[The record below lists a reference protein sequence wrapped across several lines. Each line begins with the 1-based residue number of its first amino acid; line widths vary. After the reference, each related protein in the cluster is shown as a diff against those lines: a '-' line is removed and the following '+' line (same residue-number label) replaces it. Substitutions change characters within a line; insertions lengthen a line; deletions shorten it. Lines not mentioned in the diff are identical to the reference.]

1 MEDVKAIQS
10 TEQEQCEMSG
20 KMGHLLFPNPDGFA
34 GDLQLII
41 SGKGDALYAEC
52 PLKQAERVSD
62 KGACHH
68 GTAVSRLC
76 LKDTVYSAA
85 LCW

>member
-1 MEDVKAIQS
+1 MEAVKAIQS
-10 TEQEQCEMSG
+10 IDQEQDEKSG
-20 KMGHLLFPNPDGFA
+20 KMGHLLFPDFGGFA

-41 SGKGDALYAEC
+41 SGNGEALYAVC

-62 KGACHH
+62 KGACHR
-68 GTAVSRLC
+68 GTAVKRLC

-85 LCW
+85 LWW